1 MTAREKAKMV
11 RSGEGLAGRR
21 SRREYTRAEVAA
33 AKRLGLAHGKEKHD
47 RLGGPIFWAGGPFY
61 IEDAEQKAAD
71 YKLVAAAMKREWSKE
86 GAE

>member
-1 MTAREKAKMV
+1 MTAREKAMV

-33 AKRLGLAHGKEKHD
+33 AKRLGLAHGKEK
-47 RLGGPIFWAGGPFY
+47 LGGPIFWAGGPFY